1 MTEHEVEQELIRQL
15 LEAIRNK
22 PQTTPEKQT
31 MSKTITLK
39 ALKKGELFKRKLESK
54 TVFIREHFNRKDSF
68 GPASICCSD
77 AEDINR
83 EVFLNPNTT
92 VFLDFD
98 Y

>member
-1 MTEHEVEQELIRQL
+1 MHRNTITVIINHGP
-15 LEAIRNK
+15 AIAGAIYS
-22 PQTTPEKQT
+22 QGVLT

-39 ALKKGELFKRKLESK
+39 ALKKGELFKRKLDSK

-92 VFLDFD
+92 VFLDFN

>member
-1 MTEHEVEQELIRQL
+1 MAP
-15 LEAIRNK
+15 LENL
-22 PQTTPEKQT
+22 